1 MEHSETWRPL
11 LEGDLAASAHAAVLD
26 IAAALREPGGQSPD
40 PTVASGSAGLAVLY
54 TYLALALE
62 DDEWADV
69 AAAHFDH
76 MVEAV
81 PTAAFQPG
89 LFGGLPGVSWTIEH
103 LRGRLFAPEEDDED
117 PNAEVDEALLLPLK
131 QRWPGDYDLIRG
143 LVGIGIYARERLPHP
158 LGRQLLLLVEVELA
172 DLARRGDGGLVTW
185 HTAPALLPPGQRSLY
200 PEGYHNLGV
209 AHGVPGVI
217 GLLGIAAAEGLLDPE
232 VRPLLDGAVS
242 WLLAQELPPGS
253 PSLFPSFSGEGIA
266 PAPSRLAW
274 CYGDL
279 GIAVALLIAA
289 RGVGEPAWERQA
301 IRIALAAA
309 ERSPETASIID
320 AGLCHGAAGAGHLFN
335 RLYQATGEERLA
347 TAARFWLARAL
358 ALRRPGEGV
367 AGFLAHLP
375 EPGSEALSWQPDPS
389 FLTGA
394 AGIALAL
401 LAAASSLEPSWD
413 RLLMSAVPVTIQRS

>member
-1 MEHSETWRPL
+1 MDNSQPWRPL
-11 LEGDLAASAHAAVLD
+11 LEGDLAEAARASVMD
-26 IAAALREPGGQSPD
+26 IAAALREPREQSTD

-69 AAAHFDH
+69 AAAYFDR

-103 LRGRLFAPEEDDED
+103 LRGRLFAAEEDDED
-117 PNAEVDEALLLPLK
+117 PNVEVDEALLLPLK

-158 LGRQLLLLVEVELA
+158 LGRQMLLLVEVELA
-172 DLARRGDGGLVTW
+172 DLARRSGDGLVTW
-185 HTAPALLPPGQRSLY
+185 HTAPELLPLGQRSVY
-200 PEGYHNLGV
+200 PQGYHNLGV

-217 GLLGIAAAEGLLDPE
+217 GLLGVAAEAGLLDPE
-232 VRPLLDGAVS
+232 ARPLLDGAVA

-253 PSLFPSFSGEGIA
+253 ASRFPSFTGEGIV

-289 RGVGEPAWERQA
+289 RGAGEPSWEQEA
-301 IRIALAAA
+301 LRIALAAA
-309 ERSPETASIID
+309 ERRPETTSIVE
-320 AGLCHGAAGAGHLFN
+320 AGLCHGAAGVGHLFN
-335 RLYQATGEERLA
+335 RLYQATGEKRLA

-358 ALRRPGEGV
+358 DLRRPGEGV
-367 AGFLAHLP
+367 AGFLAYLP
-375 EPGSEALSWQPDPS
+375 EPGSDTMSWQSDPS

-401 LAAASSLEPSWD
+401 LAADSPLEPAWD
-413 RLLMSAVPVTIQRS
+413 RLLMAAIPVTTPAS